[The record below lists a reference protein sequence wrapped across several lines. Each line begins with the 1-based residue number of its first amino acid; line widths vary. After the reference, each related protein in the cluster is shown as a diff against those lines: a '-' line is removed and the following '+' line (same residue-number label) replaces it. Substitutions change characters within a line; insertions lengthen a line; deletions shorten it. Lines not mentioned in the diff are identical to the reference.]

1 MINPKLYQNKKL
13 WEIRDKMKVIEKDCE
28 GSIFQ
33 PDDYLDYME
42 LQREEWK
49 EVAHMIQKESLYRIG
64 LWKKHCTCYNG

>member
-13 WEIRDKMKVIEKDCE
+13 WEIRDKMKVIEKEYE
-28 GSIFQ
+28 GSIYI
-33 PDDYLDYME
+33 PEDDLEYMQ
-42 LQREEWK
+42 LLIDEWR